1 MALTESGF
9 PIEPVYG
16 PGDLTGW
23 DPAAE
28 LGQPGDFPY
37 TRGIYPNM
45 YTGRPWTMRQYAGFG
60 TAAESNAR
68 YRQLIE
74 GGGTGLSV
82 AFDLP
87 TQMGHDSDAPLAQG
101 EVGKVG
107 VAVDSLDDMRT
118 LFDGIPSTGSPP
130 R

>member
-1 MALTESGF
+1 MAHESESGF

-16 PGDLTGW
+16 PGTLSGC
-23 DPAAE
+23 DPAKW
-28 LGQPGDFPY
+28 LGEPGAYPF
-37 TRGIYPNM
+37 TRGVHPTM

-68 YRQLIE
+68 YRQLIAH
-74 GGGTGLSV
+74 GSTGLSV

-87 TQMGHDSDAPLAQG
+87 TQMGLDSDAAAATG

-107 VAVDSLDDMRT
+107 VA
-118 LFDGIPSTGSPP
+118 I
-130 R
+130 